1 METLWTRLRQ
11 ASEGPTLP
19 WSKRRRKCLTH
30 AAHVNV
36 SKMSGGTTHGDLRSI
51 ESSVASAR
59 NPEQRRGTTQIVSL
73 PEESVEVVKVY
84 LDNRPETTDSVRMLT
99 DEVSQIQEVRYCL
112 KTLREQMAAR
122 QNNNVKKYPANGY
135 TVHNTAPIGN
145 GNNNCNNYAD
155 HNEDV
160 ENHVQNLREETKRLH
175 AQIEAME
182 SRHREERHRLQAESE
197 ERRADLATQ
206 SERLRRAEAES
217 VERGRRVEG
226 LQRLLGNTEAE
237 SGLLRDRVAAERAEL
252 LRLRAQGGEGKEE
265 EDRCSQLETEV
276 ALHKEKIH
284 HLDDMLKSQQRKVRQ
299 MIEQLQNSRTVLQE
313 RDRTIG
319 DLEEKMAFLEAENRE
334 LHDHMEHLL
343 SGREPPPLKSA
354 ENKPVVIYSKPLM
367 PSTHGNKSLPFIKVI
382 EIKS

>member
-1 METLWTRLRQ
+1 METLWSRLR
-11 ASEGPTLP
+11 P

-30 AAHVNV
+30 ATHGNV
-36 SKMSGGTTHGDLRSI
+36 SKMSGGTTQGDLRFTG
-51 ESSVASAR
+51 SSVASAR
-59 NPEQRRGTTQIVSL
+59 NPEQQRGTAHIVSL

-84 LDNRPETTDSVRMLT
+84 LDNRPETTDSVKMLT

-122 QNNNVKKYPANGY
+122 QNNNVKKYPANSY
-135 TVHNTAPIGN
+135 AVHNTAPIVN

-160 ENHVQNLREETKRLH
+160 DNHVQNLREESKRLH
-175 AQIEAME
+175 AQIKAME

-197 ERRADLATQ
+197 QRRADLAAQ

-217 VERGRRVEG
+217 AERGRRVEE
-226 LQRLLGNTEAE
+226 LQGLLGNTEAE

-252 LRLRAQGGEGKEE
+252 LRLRAQGQGGEGKEE
-265 EDRCSQLETEV
+265 EDRCSQLQTEV
-276 ALHKEKIH
+276 VLHKEKIH
-284 HLDDMLKSQQRKVRQ
+284 HLDDMLKSQQRKVRH

-313 RDRTIG
+313 RDRTLG
-319 DLEEKMAFLEAENRE
+319 DLEEKVAFLEAENRE
-334 LHDHMEHLL
+334 LHAHMEHLL
-343 SGREPPPLKSA
+343 SGQEPPPLKCA
-354 ENKPVVIYSKPLM
+354 ENKPVVIYSKPLT
-367 PSTHGNKSLPFIKVI
+367 PSTHGNKPLPFIKVI